1 MQQMREIYERIS
13 PLNENG
19 RKQLFVTDLDGT
31 LLDNYAR
38 ITSASAR
45 IISELSHC
53 GALISIATAR
63 TPATVDLLMAH
74 TFTTIPAIVMTGAAM
89 WNRAHRSYMEP
100 RYIDVSA
107 VALAVGECRNTGINP
122 FVYTLGAGNVLHVYH
137 NGALNPKEEKFIS
150 DRRGLL
156 LKKFHI
162 DEPAGLADT
171 FDNTMLIFATGP
183 AEPIFELADRF
194 RHSTALSVSAY
205 RDTYNPSAG
214 ILEILAGGVSKAA
227 AVLRLKELTGA
238 EKLTVF
244 GDNLND
250 LSMMAV
256 ADTAVATANA
266 AESVRDAAD
275 VVIGPNTEDSVATYI
290 LEQLE
295 KYM

>member
-1 MQQMREIYERIS
+1 MCSMCITTAPSI
-13 PLNENG
+13 PK
-19 RKQLFVTDLDGT
+19 RKNSFPTDAD
-31 LLDNYAR
+31 
-38 ITSASAR
+38 S
-45 IISELSHC
+45 
-53 GALISIATAR
+53 
-63 TPATVDLLMAH
+63 
-74 TFTTIPAIVMTGAAM
+74 F
-89 WNRAHRSYMEP
+89 
-100 RYIDVSA
+100 
-107 VALAVGECRNTGINP
+107 
-122 FVYTLGAGNVLHVYH
+122 
-137 NGALNPKEEKFIS
+137 
-150 DRRGLL
+150 

>member
-1 MQQMREIYERIS
+1 MKEMYERITT
-13 PLNENG
+13 LNEDG
-19 RKQLFVTDLDGT
+19 RKLLFVTDLDGT

-38 ITSASAR
+38 IPSASAR
-45 IISELSHC
+45 LISELSHC

-89 WNRAHRSYMEP
+89 WNRAHRCYMDP
-100 RYIDVSA
+100 RFIGAADGAFAISR
-107 VALAVGECRNTGINP
+107 CREAGINP
-122 FVYTLGAGNVLHVYH
+122 FIYTLGHGNVLHVYH
-137 NGALNPKEEKFIS
+137 NGGLNPKEDKFVA

-162 DEPAGLADT
+162 DEPAGLADS

-183 AEPIFELADRF
+183 VEPIFELAEEF
-194 RHSTALSVSAY
+194 RQKTALSVSAY
-205 RDTYNPSAG
+205 HDTYNPSAG

-227 AVLRLKELTGA
+227 AVLKLKEITGA
-238 EKLTVF
+238 DKLTVF

-266 AESVRDAAD
+266 VESVRDAAD
-275 VVIGPNTEDSVATYI
+275 IVIGPNTEDSVALYI
-290 LEQLE
+290 LSQLE
-295 KYM
+295 KHM